1 MPGPHSFANRA
12 FVTGGLILFA
22 SGLFFIANRHNLFG
36 PNLEVYTEFDRL
48 SGLQK
53 GAKVRVSGM
62 DAGEVLETQ
71 VPSVPDARFRLKL
84 RVAEQFRV
92 LLRKD
97 STATIR
103 TPGLAGSSFV
113 EIQKG
118 TQHSP
123 ELPPGGTIPG
133 VEPFELS
140 DLIQLGGDVLGVVQT
155 NISSLQVSTQRALRS
170 IDLAANHTD
179 RTVLAAGAELQK
191 LLSSARETSDEA
203 GRTIAEVEHGQG
215 TIGKLLKDPALAD
228 LVEQTV
234 RNANQSAANLNQA
247 SSQLNATATQLNA
260 TATEFQN
267 RDLLSRVQ
275 AMLENSRQL
284 TETLN
289 QAVTKLTNSS
299 LASQSTAADLR
310 DTIANARAAMVNL
323 AENTEALKH
332 NFLVRGFFK
341 DRGYYSLDRLTPA
354 QYMKLLNEHTGARV
368 WLDGNDLFSRGTD
381 GNEKLTKSGEARIE
395 IGMNGLIRYLQKGT
409 IVVEG
414 YAKRGSRSQRFIR
427 ARQRATA
434 AQSYIASRFG
444 LLPDQDV
451 GAVPAP
457 DSLASALGK
466 SGWDGISLVLLLR

>member
-12 FVTGGLILFA
+12 FLIGGLILFA
-22 SGLFFIANRHNLFG
+22 SGLYFIASRHHMFSPKLDF
-36 PNLEVYTEFDRL
+36 YTEFDRL
-48 SGLQK
+48 NGLRR

-71 VPSVPDARFRLKL
+71 VPNAPEGRFRLKL
-84 RVAEQFRV
+84 RIGERFHV
-92 LLRKD
+92 LLRRD
-97 STATIR
+97 SIANIR
-103 TPGLAGSSFV
+103 TTALAGSSFV

-118 TQHSP
+118 TEHSP

-133 VEPFELS
+133 LEPFELS
-140 DLIQLGGDVLGVVQT
+140 DLIQLGGDVLRLVQT
-155 NISSLQVSTQRALRS
+155 NISSLQVSTQRTLQS

-191 LLSSARETSDEA
+191 HCPRHGRPRTRRETDRGIER
-203 GRTIAEVEHGQG
+203 GHG

-228 LVEQTV
+228 LVDQTV

-247 SSQLNATATQLNA
+247 SAQLNETAA
-260 TATEFQN
+260 EFQK

-289 QAVTKLTNSS
+289 RAVTKLTNSS
-299 LASQSTAADLR
+299 LASESTAADLR
-310 DTIANARAAMVNL
+310 DTIANARSAMVNL

-341 DRGYYSLDRLTPA
+341 DRGYYSLDRMTAA
-354 QYMKLLNEHTGARV
+354 QYMKVLNEHSCERV
-368 WLDGNDLFSRGTD
+368 WLGRNDLFSAGPD
-381 GNEKLTKSGEARIE
+381 GKEKLTKSGEARIE
-395 IGMNGLIRYLQKGT
+395 TGMNGLIPYLPKGT

-414 YAKRGSRSQRFIR
+414 YARQGSRSQRFIR
-427 ARQRATA
+427 ARQRAA
-434 AQSYIASRFG
+434 AVQSYIANRFG
-444 LLPDQDV
+444 LLPDQEV
-451 GAVPAP
+451 GAIPAP
-457 DSLASALGK
+457 DSLASAVGK
-466 SGWDGISLVLLLR
+466 SGWDGIFLVLLR

>member
-22 SGLFFIANRHNLFG
+22 SGLFLIANRHNLFG
-36 PNLEVYTEFDRL
+36 PNLEIYTEFDRL
-48 SGLQK
+48 NGLQK

-71 VPSVPDARFRLKL
+71 VPSVPDGRFRLKL
-84 RVAEQFRV
+84 RIAERFRV
-92 LLRKD
+92 LLRGD
-97 STATIR
+97 SIATIR

-133 VEPFELS
+133 LEPFELS
-140 DLIQLGGDVLGVVQT
+140 DLVQLGGDVLRLVRT
-155 NISSLQVSTQRALRS
+155 NISLLQVSTQRALRS

-191 LLSSARETSDEA
+191 LLTSARQTSEEA
-203 GRTIAEVEHGQG
+203 GRTIAEVERGHG

-228 LVEQTV
+228 LVDQTV

-247 SSQLNATATQLNA
+247 TSQLNATAA
-260 TATEFQN
+260 EFQK

-284 TETLN
+284 TETLDR
-289 QAVTKLTNSS
+289 AVTKLTNSS
-299 LASQSTAADLR
+299 LASESTAADLR

-341 DRGYYSLDRLTPA
+341 DRGYYSLDRMTAA
-354 QYMKLLNEHTGARV
+354 QYMKLLNEHSCQRV
-368 WLDGNDLFSRGTD
+368 WLGRNDLFSAGPD
-381 GNEKLTKSGEARIE
+381 GKEKLTKSGEARIE
-395 IGMNGLIRYLQKGT
+395 SGMNGLIPYLPQGT

-414 YAKRGSRSQRFIR
+414 YAKQGSRSQRFIR
-427 ARQRATA
+427 ARQRAA
-434 AQSYIASRFG
+434 AVQSYIANRFG
-444 LLPDQDV
+444 MLPDQEV
-451 GAVPAP
+451 GAIPAP
-457 DSLASALGK
+457 DSLASAVGK
-466 SGWDGISLVLLLR
+466 SGWDGISLVLLR

>member
-12 FVTGGLILFA
+12 FLIGGLILFA
-22 SGLFFIANRHNLFG
+22 SGLFFIATRHNLFG
-36 PNLEVYTEFDRL
+36 PNLEIYTEFDRL
-48 SGLQK
+48 NGLQK

-71 VPSVPDARFRLKL
+71 VPSVPDGRFRLKL
-84 RVAEQFRV
+84 RIAERFRV
-92 LLRKD
+92 LLRGD
-97 STATIR
+97 SIATIR

-133 VEPFELS
+133 LEPFELS
-140 DLIQLGGDVLGVVQT
+140 DLIQLGGDVLRSVRT
-155 NISSLQVSTQRALRS
+155 NISSLQVTTQRALRS
-170 IDLAANHTD
+170 IDLAAKHTD
-179 RTVLAAGAELQK
+179 RTVLASGAELQK
-191 LLSSARETSDEA
+191 LLSSARQTSEEA
-203 GRTIAEVEHGQG
+203 GRTIAEVERGHG

-228 LVEQTV
+228 LVDQTV

-247 SSQLNATATQLNA
+247 SSQLSATAA
-260 TATEFQN
+260 EFQK

-275 AMLENSRQL
+275 TMLENSRQL

-289 QAVTKLTNSS
+289 RAVTKLTNSS
-299 LASQSTAADLR
+299 LVSEITAADLR

-341 DRGYYSLDRLTPA
+341 DRGYYSLDRMTPA
-354 QYMKLLNEHTGARV
+354 QYMKLLNEHSCERV
-368 WLDGNDLFSRGTD
+368 WLGRNDLFSAGPD
-381 GNEKLTKSGEARIE
+381 GKEKLTKSGEARIE
-395 IGMNGLIRYLQKGT
+395 TGMNGLIPYLSKGT

-414 YAKRGSRSQRFIR
+414 YAKQGSRSQRFIR
-427 ARQRATA
+427 ARQRAA
-434 AQSYIASRFG
+434 AVQSYIANRFG
-444 LLPDQDV
+444 LLPDQEV
-451 GAVPAP
+451 GAIPAP
-457 DSLASALGK
+457 DLLASAVGK
-466 SGWDGISLVLLLR
+466 SGWDGISLVLLR

>member
-12 FVTGGLILFA
+12 FLIGGLILFA
-22 SGLFFIANRHNLFG
+22 SGLFFIATRHNLFG
-36 PNLEVYTEFDRL
+36 PNLEIYTEFDRL
-48 SGLQK
+48 NGLQK

-62 DAGEVLETQ
+62 DAGEVLETE

-84 RVAEQFRV
+84 RVAERFRV
-92 LLRKD
+92 LLRGD
-97 STATIR
+97 SIATIR

-133 VEPFELS
+133 QEPFELS
-140 DLIQLGGDVLGVVQT
+140 DLIQLGGDVLRLVRT
-155 NISSLQVSTQRALRS
+155 NISLLQVSTQRALRS

-179 RTVLAAGAELQK
+179 RTVVAAGAELQK
-191 LLSSARETSDEA
+191 LLSSARQTSDEA
-203 GRTIAEVEHGQG
+203 GRTIAEVEQGHG

-228 LVEQTV
+228 LVDQTV
-234 RNANQSAANLNQA
+234 RNASQSAANLNQA
-247 SSQLNATATQLNA
+247 SSQLNAMAA
-260 TATEFQN
+260 EFQK

-284 TETLN
+284 TETLDR
-289 QAVTKLTNSS
+289 AVTKLTNSS
-299 LASQSTAADLR
+299 LASESTAADLR

-341 DRGYYSLDRLTPA
+341 DRGYYSLDRMTAA
-354 QYMKLLNEHTGARV
+354 QYMKLLNERSSQRV
-368 WLDGNDLFSRGTD
+368 WLGRNDLFSAGPD
-381 GNEKLTKSGEARIE
+381 GKEKLTKSGEARIE
-395 IGMNGLIRYLQKGT
+395 TGMNGLIPYLPKGT

-414 YAKRGSRSQRFIR
+414 YAKQGSRSQRFIR
-427 ARQRATA
+427 ARQRAA
-434 AQSYIASRFG
+434 AVQSYIANRFG
-444 LLPDQDV
+444 LLPDQEV
-451 GAVPAP
+451 AAIPAP
-457 DSLASALGK
+457 DALASAVGK
-466 SGWDGISLVLLLR
+466 SGWDGISLVLLR